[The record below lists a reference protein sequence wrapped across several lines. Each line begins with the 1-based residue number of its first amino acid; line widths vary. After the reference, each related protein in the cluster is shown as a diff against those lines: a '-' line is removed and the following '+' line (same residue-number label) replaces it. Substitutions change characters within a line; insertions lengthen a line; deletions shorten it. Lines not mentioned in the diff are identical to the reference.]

1 MDKLKSRVDT
11 MRNQLSQK
19 KREKEDANE
28 AIANGFL
35 SVIQK
40 LMIKLEGK
48 VERGEINITDTNDIY
63 KLLIMYSQINEIN
76 GNDNG
81 GMGTLP
87 ALGSKEREVLGQFVE
102 TTGETDEEG
111 NEYIDLDKL
120 SEMTPEDVADMIT
133 EKEKLMNKQNSET
146 F

>member
-1 MDKLKSRVDT
+1 MESRVNS
-11 MRNQLSQK
+11 MREKLNQK
-19 KREKEDANE
+19 KREQEDANE
-28 AIANGFL
+28 AISNGFM

-40 LMIKLEGK
+40 LMIKLEDK
-48 VERGEINITDTNDIY
+48 VEREEINITDTNDIY
-63 KLLIMYSQINEIN
+63 KLMIMYSQISEMN
-76 GNDNG
+76 GNESG

-87 ALGSKEREVLGQFVE
+87 ALGGKEKEVLSQFIE
-102 TTGETDEEG
+102 STGDVDEEG

-133 EKEKLMNKQNSET
+133 EKEKLMNQQNAET

>member
-1 MDKLKSRVDT
+1 MESRVNS
-11 MRNQLSQK
+11 MREKLNQK
-19 KREKEDANE
+19 KREQEDANE
-28 AIANGFL
+28 AIANGFM

-40 LMIKLEGK
+40 LMIKLEDK
-48 VERGEINITDTNDIY
+48 VEREEINITDTNDIY
-63 KLLIMYSQINEIN
+63 KLMIMYSQISEMN
-76 GNDNG
+76 GNESG
-81 GMGTLP
+81 GIGTLP
-87 ALGSKEREVLGQFVE
+87 ALGGKEKEVLSQFIE
-102 TTGETDEEG
+102 STGDVDEEG

>member
-1 MDKLKSRVDT
+1 MESRVNS
-11 MRNQLSQK
+11 MREKLNQK
-19 KREKEDANE
+19 KREQEDANE
-28 AIANGFL
+28 AIANGFM

-40 LMIKLEGK
+40 LMIKLEDK
-48 VERGEINITDTNDIY
+48 VEREEINITDTNDIY
-63 KLLIMYSQINEIN
+63 KLMIMYSQISEMN
-76 GNDNG
+76 GNESG

-87 ALGSKEREVLGQFVE
+87 ALGGKEKEVLSQFIE
-102 TTGETDEEG
+102 STGDVDEEG

>member
-1 MDKLKSRVDT
+1 MESRVNS
-11 MRNQLSQK
+11 MREKLNQK
-19 KREKEDANE
+19 KREQEDANE
-28 AIANGFL
+28 AIANGFM

-40 LMIKLEGK
+40 LMIKLEDK
-48 VERGEINITDTNDIY
+48 VEREEINITDTNDIY
-63 KLLIMYSQINEIN
+63 KLMIMYSQISEMN
-76 GNDNG
+76 GNESG
-81 GMGTLP
+81 GMGSLP
-87 ALGSKEREVLGQFVE
+87 ALGGKEKEVLSQFIE
-102 TTGETDEEG
+102 STGDVDEEG

>member
-1 MDKLKSRVDT
+1 MESRVNS
-11 MRNQLSQK
+11 MREKLNQK
-19 KREKEDANE
+19 KREQEDANE
-28 AIANGFL
+28 AIANGFM

-40 LMIKLEGK
+40 LMIKLEDK
-48 VERGEINITDTNDIY
+48 VEREEINITDTNDIY
-63 KLLIMYSQINEIN
+63 KLMIMYSQISEMN
-76 GNDNG
+76 GNDSG

-87 ALGSKEREVLGQFVE
+87 ALGGKEKEVLSQFIE
-102 TTGETDEEG
+102 STGDVDEEG